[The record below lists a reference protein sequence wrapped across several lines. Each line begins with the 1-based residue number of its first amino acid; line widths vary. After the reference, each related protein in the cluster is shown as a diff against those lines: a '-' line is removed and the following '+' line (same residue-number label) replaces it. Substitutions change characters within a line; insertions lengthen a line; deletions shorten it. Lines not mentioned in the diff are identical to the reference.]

1 METCNLEEAAAFLH
15 MSVSSLRQKAKAGQI
30 PGSKPG
36 KRWVF
41 IRADL
46 IRYLRE
52 QAEKIEAAARHGF
65 EVARCHSIGEAESG
79 GFVSRHRP
87 GKEYAD
93 RLGLMTSKQP
103 KNSTTH

>member
-15 MSVSSLRQKAKAGQI
+15 MSLSSLRQKAKAGEI

-46 IRYLRE
+46 IRYLRD
-52 QAEKIEAAARHGF
+52 QQQNIGAAARRDL
-65 EVARCHSIGEAESG
+65 EAVRCHSIGEAKSG
-79 GFVSRHRP
+79 GFVSRHHP
-87 GKEYAD
+87 VKEYAD
-93 RLGLMTSKQP
+93 RLGLRTSKQP